1 MRRVAYLLVIPV
13 VALGIVAGLS
23 AANPPLALAPPIE
36 TPYAE
41 PPELPPIES
50 MEQLYQ
56 MRDRLQADLG
66 RASVFSDG
74 NEAGIFSPPT
84 EMLQTLQAVEIR
96 IQVEENA
103 KQNWD
108 QAIRLATQAVAAQ
121 QQSNGSLESAEK
133 VYSLWNDAV
142 SSLRSVPEQS
152 FISEDANAK
161 AEEYEGYLKFAS
173 YNYDTARSG
182 YLEPI
187 AEKTGLGS
195 DRVHITV
202 CHAASR
208 ECRRLNGSA
217 PPASPASL
225 IKVPVAIAVM
235 EKVNSENI
243 DLDTP
248 ISISRGNYTEDAS
261 DVWVGSE
268 YPLRQVLLRMIEH
281 SSNIATNQ
289 LIDYVGRDRINQI
302 LSDRGYRVTRVNT
315 KLVGER
321 TYPANAGVGPNEIN
335 TDELTEM
342 MVSIY
347 NQEHPGD
354 DELIKTL
361 MSQDD
366 LVLGHQGLRNSKA
379 FWMGEKTGQNSK
391 ALGTTVAFMLDDE
404 YYVVSIVLDYSGNE
418 RAIRET
424 VNAIANHIDKN
435 GL

>member
-1 MRRVAYLLVIPV
+1 MRRVAYLLFIPV
-13 VALGIVAGLS
+13 VAVGIVAGL
-23 AANPPLALAPPIE
+23 AAAKPPLALAPPIE
-36 TPYAE
+36 MPYAE
-41 PPELPPIES
+41 PPELPTIES
-50 MEQLYQ
+50 IEQLYQ
-56 MRDRLQADLG
+56 MRDRLQADLNQ
-66 RASVFSDG
+66 ASFFPDS

-96 IQVEENA
+96 IQVEETA

-108 QAIRLATQAVAAQ
+108 QAIRLATEAVATQ
-121 QQSNGSLESAEK
+121 KQSDRSVEATEK
-133 VYSLWNDAV
+133 IYSLWNDAI

-152 FISEDANAK
+152 LWAERAAAK
-161 AEEYEGYLKFAS
+161 AEEYEGYLQFAS

-182 YLEPI
+182 FLEPI
-187 AEKTGLGS
+187 AQKTGLGLE
-195 DRVHITV
+195 RVHITV

-217 PPASPASL
+217 PPESPASL
-225 IKVPVAIAVM
+225 IKVPVAVAVM
-235 EKVNSENI
+235 EKVASENI

-248 ISISRGNYTEDAS
+248 ILIDRGNYTEDAS
-261 DVWVGSE
+261 DIWVGSE
-268 YPLRQVLLRMIEH
+268 YPLRRVLLRMIEH

-315 KLVGER
+315 KLVGEY
-321 TYPANAGVGPNEIN
+321 TYPSNAGVGPNEIN

-379 FWMGEKTGQNSK
+379 FWMGEKTGQNSN
-391 ALGTTVAFMLDDE
+391 ALGTTVSFMLDNE
-404 YYVVSIVLDYSGNE
+404 YYVLSVVLDNSGNE

-424 VNAIANHIDKN
+424 VNAIANHIDQN